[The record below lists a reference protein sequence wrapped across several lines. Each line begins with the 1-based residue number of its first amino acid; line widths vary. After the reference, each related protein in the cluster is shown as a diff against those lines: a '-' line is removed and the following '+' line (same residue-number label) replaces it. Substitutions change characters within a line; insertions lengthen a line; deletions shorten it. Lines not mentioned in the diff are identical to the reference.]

1 MVSVNLKHFQ
11 LSSKVIQ
18 SSPDTNFP
26 FSPNLTG
33 LFVQFFH
40 INDSPFPGYLLL
52 LDVLCAHQRNSSERQ
67 TSIAQQSS
75 VD

>member
-1 MVSVNLKHFQ
+1 MLSVNLKHFQ

-33 LFVQFFH
+33 LFVQFFQ
-40 INDSPFPGYLLL
+40 INDSPFPGFLLL
-52 LDVLCAHQRNSSERQ
+52 LDAHVFHALISEIVASDKQ
-67 TSIAQQSS
+67 A
-75 VD
+75 